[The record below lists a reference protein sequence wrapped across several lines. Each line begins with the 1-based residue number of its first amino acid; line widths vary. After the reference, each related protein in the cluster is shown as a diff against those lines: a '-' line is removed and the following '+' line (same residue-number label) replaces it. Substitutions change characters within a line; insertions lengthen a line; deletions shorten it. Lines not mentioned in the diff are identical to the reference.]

1 MVDISKKRICADEA
15 LAGFLALGPS
25 RTLPRLREKYCR
37 DTGVIPPAL
46 STMKRWSRSEEW
58 QARARE
64 HDSMV
69 QGETSK
75 RTIERDADERA
86 SVFGNIQDSLLAM
99 LRVLRKGADRVP
111 VKTVADLEVLSKIIV
126 ALSAHGLDIERGK
139 LPDQALLEKI
149 VQQMGGASGNGGAEP
164 PSNEEL
170 ERLLELAMAEPGKPP
185 N

>member
-1 MVDISKKRICADEA
+1 
-15 LAGFLALGPS
+15 
-25 RTLPRLREKYCR
+25 LPRLREQYCR
-37 DTGVIPPAL
+37 DTSVIPPAL

-75 RTIERDADERA
+75 MAIEREADERA
-86 SVFGNIQDSLLAM
+86 NVFGSIQDSLLAM
-99 LRVLRKGADRVP
+99 LRMLRESVDQ
-111 VKTVADLEVLSKIIV
+111 VKIKSIEDMEVLSKIVV
-126 ALSAHGLDIERGK
+126 ALSTHGLDIERGK

-149 VQQMGGASGNGGAEP
+149 VQQMSSAAGNGGN
-164 PSNEEL
+164 PSDEEM
-170 ERLLELAMAEPGKPP
+170 ERLLELAMADPDKPL